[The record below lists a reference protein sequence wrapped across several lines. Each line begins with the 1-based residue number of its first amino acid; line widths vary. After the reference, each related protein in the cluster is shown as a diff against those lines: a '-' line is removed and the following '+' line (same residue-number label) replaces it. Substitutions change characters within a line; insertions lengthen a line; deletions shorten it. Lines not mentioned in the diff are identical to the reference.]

1 MNIGLIGLG
10 YWGKNL
16 YRNLLISD
24 QVKKIYVLDSQSK
37 NFKKNKKVSF
47 FLDSKFFF
55 NNKDIDAFI
64 ISTPTSTH
72 YKYIKKCLSL
82 DKFVCITKP
91 ITNNLEQLLS
101 LKKSFKNINKIFL
114 DHTYLFHSSI
124 NFIEKSVRKKKLGK
138 LVYYDSERISFG
150 KFYKDVDVIDDL
162 AIHDLYILDYI
173 LKGQLPNKISV
184 TSHNSFGNKNFLSN
198 ITLRYP
204 SGFFANIKV
213 SWFSPIKSRRIL
225 LAGDKKIIEFDDNES
240 DKKIKIY
247 NKGIR
252 YTKERANPWLYRT
265 GSIEVPNILH
275 SESLAVMIEKYI
287 KFSKKKNNN
296 LNQFNHAERVMK
308 VLKLIKKEL

>member
-16 YRNLLISD
+16 YRNLLITD
-24 QVKKIYVLDSQSK
+24 KVKQIYVLDFQEK

-47 FLDSKFFF
+47 YQDSKLFF

-72 YKYIKKCLSL
+72 YKYLKKCLTL
-82 DKFVCITKP
+82 DKFVCVTKP
-91 ITNNLEQLLS
+91 ITKNISELLK
-101 LKKSFKNINKIFL
+101 LKKKFKNINKIFL

-124 NFIEKSVRKKKLGK
+124 DFIKKYVQKKKLGK
-138 LVYYDSERISFG
+138 LIYYDSERISFG

-162 AIHDLYILDYI
+162 AIHDLYILDHI
-173 LKGQLPNKISV
+173 MKGQIPYKILV
-184 TSHNSFGNKNFLSN
+184 TSHNNFGNKNFLSN
-198 ITLRYP
+198 ITLKYR

-213 SWFSPIKSRRIL
+213 SWYSPIKSRRIL
-225 LAGDKKIIEFDDNES
+225 LAGNKKIIEFDDNES

-247 NKGIR
+247 NKGIE
-252 YTKERANPWLYRT
+252 YNKKNVNQWLYRT

-275 SESLAVMIEKYI
+275 KESLAVMINDYI
-287 KFSKKKNNN
+287 NFIKNKKKDYSK
-296 LNQFNHAERVMK
+296 FKHAERVMK
-308 VLKLIKKEL
+308 VHKLVKEKL

>member
-1 MNIGLIGLG
+1 M
-10 YWGKNL
+10 

-225 LAGDKKIIEFDDNES
+225 LAGDKKI
-240 DKKIKIY
+240 KIY